1 MQPKRQSNSQQKEII
16 NVYLIK
22 VWMISL
28 QLMFSI
34 WGTFE
39 TKILIFHTFSQIFA
53 FLAKWTLKYKIEALE
68 ILTIIITIMLIIAT
82 SYCHLLKT
90 YLL

>member
-39 TKILIFHTFSQIFA
+39 TKILIFHTFSQIFV
-53 FLAKWTLKYKIEALE
+53 FLAKWTLKYKIEALTKIVP
-68 ILTIIITIMLIIAT
+68 ILKLFFSYFT
-82 SYCHLLKT
+82 SYFIPI
-90 YLL
+90 